1 MVRTTKRRG
10 KRILVLDFSYTKPD
24 GSTGRYRR
32 DAEVQTRSGAL
43 AEERRRLAAV
53 AAKGSP
59 HALVD
64 ETAARVEAEQVPP
77 RPAGPKLGEIVEDF
91 CNVYGASR
99 FKAGTR
105 VTYRH
110 ALDKHILPHLGS
122 TPLGAIQAGTVRKLD
137 AALMTGGL
145 NRAHR
150 RLIQTVLRSV
160 VCKYAVEAGHL
171 TEPPRMPKLPGK
183 SDKIPIVISTEQAT
197 RIIDAA
203 RRPEHRLALLLA
215 FHAGLR
221 SCEIRGLRVCDIDLD
236 GGALCVRQA
245 ICFGV
250 VDTPKSGHDR
260 EVPLTKA
267 LRGALAQAVPS
278 KTRNALVALTARG
291 RPWGQGGLRAMFM
304 RAAERAGI
312 VGSTMHHMR
321 HGFVTAL
328 LDEGVGAH
336 VVKELAGH
344 ADLTTTERYAHALA
358 ERKRAA
364 IGVFDRLGTQK
375 Q

>member
-24 GSTGRYRR
+24 GSAGRYRR
-32 DAEVQTRSGAL
+32 DAEVQTRAGAL
-43 AEERRRLAAV
+43 AEERRRLAAL

-59 HALVD
+59 FALVD
-64 ETAARVEAEQVPP
+64 QTAAQVEAEQVPA
-77 RPAGPKLGEIVEDF
+77 RLAGPTLAGVVDDF
-91 CNVYGASR
+91 CKVYAASR

-105 VTYRH
+105 ITYRNL
-110 ALDKHILPHLGS
+110 LDKHILPRLGT
-122 TPLGAIQAGTVRKLD
+122 TPLSAIHAGTVRSLD
-137 AALMTGGL
+137 AALVKSGL
-145 NRAHR
+145 RRAHR
-150 RLIQTVLRSV
+150 RLIEAVLRSV

-171 TEPPRMPKLPGK
+171 AEPPRMPTLPKK

-221 SCEIRGLRVCDIDLD
+221 SCEIRGLRVCDVDLD
-236 GGALCVRQA
+236 GGVLCVRQA
-245 ICFGV
+245 ICHGV

-260 EVPLTKA
+260 EVPVTRA
-267 LRGALAQAVPS
+267 LRGALAQSIAGKS
-278 KTRNALVALTARG
+278 RNALVAPTGRG
-291 RPWGQGGLRAMFM
+291 RPWGQGGLRDMFL
-304 RAAERAGI
+304 RVAKRAGI

-344 ADLTTTERYAHALA
+344 ADLTTTERYAHALV

-364 IGVFDRLGTQK
+364 IGVFDRLDTRK